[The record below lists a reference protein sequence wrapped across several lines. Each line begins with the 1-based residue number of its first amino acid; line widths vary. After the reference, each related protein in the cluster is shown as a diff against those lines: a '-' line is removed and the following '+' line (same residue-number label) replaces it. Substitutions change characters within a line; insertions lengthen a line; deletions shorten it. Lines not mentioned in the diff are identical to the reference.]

1 MKKILKQDMER
12 TMAKYS
18 RYDPRNKNRGRN
30 KSRSL
35 DKDIRI
41 REVDDNKYKHQAL
54 LREVV
59 YDDEDYEDDLTEL
72 RS

>member
-1 MKKILKQDMER
+1 
-12 TMAKYS
+12 MAKYS

-30 KSRSL
+30 KTRSL

-41 REVDDNKYKHQAL
+41 REVDDSKFKNQAF

-59 YDDEDYEDDLTEL
+59 YDDEDYEEDLTQL
-72 RS
+72 HS

>member
-1 MKKILKQDMER
+1 
-12 TMAKYS
+12 MAKYS

-35 DKDIRI
+35 DKDLRI
-41 REVDDNKYKHQAL
+41 REVDDSKYKHQAF

-59 YDDEDYEDDLTEL
+59 YDDYEEDDDLLTEKNPQV
-72 RS
+72 S

>member
-1 MKKILKQDMER
+1 
-12 TMAKYS
+12 MAKYS

-41 REVDDNKYKHQAL
+41 REVDDSRFKNQAF

-59 YDDEDYEDDLTEL
+59 YDEYEEEDDFLIEEN
-72 RS
+72 SKVS